1 MKRYLIL
8 FSLIIVG
15 LLSYV
20 DTKTR
25 FNELDNEISATTPSQ
40 VEMKREI
47 PKSFGEGIQNKPDP
61 AKELAR
67 PLDKNNDNTVKNMPQ
82 KTNQIFNRTNQ
93 LPPQIPTNTQSP

>member
-15 LLSYV
+15 LLAYV

-47 PKSFGEGIQNKPDP
+47 PKSFGEGIQNKPDV
-61 AKELAR
+61 AKDLSR
-67 PLDKNNDNTVKNMPQ
+67 PNDKNIDNVIKNMPQ
-82 KTNQIFNRTNQ
+82 KLNPRFDTQ
-93 LPPQIPTNTQSP
+93 QIPQNPINSQSP